1 MVAETR
7 PHCSSLFTNTG
18 RVHRDDDQLLSLGEH
33 IGQIRQEDGEF
44 VNHVY
49 PKLTEFM
56 YNFNCTSSA
65 QQLIRIRNH
74 AAHVWAVIID
84 LCVM

>member
-7 PHCSSLFTNTG
+7 PHCSSLFANTG

-44 VNHVY
+44 VNRVY
-49 PKLTEFM
+49 LKLTELT
-56 YNFNCTSSA
+56 YNFNRTSSA
-65 QQLIRIRNH
+65 QQLIHIRNH
-74 AAHVWAVIID
+74 AAHV
-84 LCVM
+84 